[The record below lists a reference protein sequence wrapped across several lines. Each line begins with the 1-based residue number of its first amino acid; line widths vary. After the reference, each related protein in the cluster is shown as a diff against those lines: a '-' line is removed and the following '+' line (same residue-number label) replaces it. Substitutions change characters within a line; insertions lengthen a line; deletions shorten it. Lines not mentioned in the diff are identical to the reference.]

1 MERSLLSFVDSYQD
15 MNQQEVTRGEMELSY
30 EQLRALLRY
39 FGLDDQADLVILR
52 DQGKKAE

>member
-30 EQLRALLRY
+30 EQLRALLKY

>member
-30 EQLRALLRY
+30 EQLRALLKY
-39 FGLDDQADLVILR
+39 FGLDDQAALVILR
-52 DQGKKAE
+52 GQGKKAE

>member
-30 EQLRALLRY
+30 EQLRALLKY

-52 DQGKKAE
+52 GQGKKAE